1 MPWLR
6 CVLDPKV
13 FVFVEYSV
21 PGIVS
26 RWLNLQELQSLMG
39 AEVAWEYTQVATE
52 TKIVPTPGCIGYWE
66 RRWQVSLKLMPVS
79 PPDAGLAEDRSE
91 AESRS
96 SLQGP
101 QWQ

>member
-13 FVFVEYSV
+13 FVFVEHSA

-26 RWLNLQELQSLMG
+26 RWLNFQELQSLMG

-52 TKIVPTPGCIGYWE
+52 TKIAPTPGYIGYWE
-66 RRWQVSLKLMPVS
+66 PRWQVSLKLMPVS

-91 AESRS
+91 EESRS